1 MSIFKWKDKDTETLK
16 EDVEKAFDKSLCTP
30 KDFELLRET
39 IYRQQHIVIGLSTL
53 LRLWN
58 YIEGNTK
65 PRKSTLDILAK
76 FLGYKDFA
84 DYSHIKLPEDSS
96 DSNAIMARG
105 ISVSEQLTQGD
116 RLELTWRP
124 DRVCVIEY
132 MGNNFFRIIAAEK
145 THLHV
150 GDTFSCESIIEGKP
164 LYLDN
169 LHHDGMT
176 AARYVCGKTAG
187 IKFELLTGRE

>member
-1 MSIFKWKDKDTETLK
+1 MSIFKWRHKDTETLR
-16 EDVEKAFDKSLCTP
+16 EDVEKAFGKRLCTP
-30 KDFELLRET
+30 RDFELLRER
-39 IYRQQHIVIGLSTL
+39 IYEQQRVVIGLSTL
-53 LRLWN
+53 MRLWN
-58 YIEGNTK
+58 YVEGNVK
-65 PRKSTLDILAK
+65 PRKSTLDILAQ
-76 FLGYKDFA
+76 FLGYRDFA
-84 DYSHIKLPEDSS
+84 DYSHVTLPEDSS
-96 DSNAIMARG
+96 DSNAIMSQG

-132 MGNNFFRIIAAEK
+132 MGGSLFRIITAEK

-150 GDTFSCESIIEGKP
+150 GDTFSCESIIEGEP

-169 LHHDGMT
+169 LHHDEMPPM
-176 AARYVCGKTAG
+176 RYVCGKRAG

>member
-1 MSIFKWKDKDTETLK
+1 MSIFKWKNKDTETLK
-16 EDVEKAFDKSLCTP
+16 EDVEKAVDKRLCTP
-30 KDFELLRET
+30 KDFELLREK
-39 IYRQQHIVIGLSTL
+39 IYEQQRVVIGLSTL
-53 LRLWN
+53 MRLWN
-58 YIEGNTK
+58 YVEGNVK
-65 PRKSTLDILAK
+65 PRKNTLDILAQ

-84 DYSHIKLPEDSS
+84 DYSHITLPEDSS
-96 DSNAIMARG
+96 DSNAIMAQG

-150 GDTFSCESIIEGKP
+150 GDTFSCESIIEGEP

-169 LHHDGMT
+169 LHHDEMPPM
-176 AARYVCGKTAG
+176 RYGKRNPCLYG
-187 IKFELLTGRE
+187 